1 MTVEDRWAAFGERLS
16 HLRESAGLSG
26 KGLAE
31 RVGWVPSKVSR
42 MQRAVQAISD
52 ADVRT
57 WCDAVGAD
65 DEITA
70 ELLAELRAIRLEQA
84 RWKSQL
90 RRGHQ
95 PVQQAYGVSEQ
106 RAGVIRVVETALVPG
121 LVQTAGYARA
131 VFGSLAALKGTH
143 DDASAAVAARMQRQN
158 VLYDEDKRIE
168 LLVTDAALTSP
179 IAPPNV
185 MAAQYDR
192 LLALVL
198 GTVHTV
204 RFGIIPGSARLLFP
218 IMHGWTILDDEV
230 RVETLDTELVT
241 REPDDVR
248 LYNDALDKLWTVAAE
263 GHDARD
269 VLARLAGHVNFDR
282 STGE

>member
-1 MTVEDRWAAFGERLS
+1 MVEDRWAAFGERLS
-16 HLRESAGLSG
+16 H
-26 KGLAE
+26 
-31 RVGWVPSKVSR
+31 
-42 MQRAVQAISD
+42 
-52 ADVRT
+52 
-57 WCDAVGAD
+57 
-65 DEITA
+65 
-70 ELLAELRAIRLEQA
+70 LRAIRLEQA

-131 VFGSLAALKGTH
+131 VFGSLAAIKGTH
-143 DDASAAVAARMQRQN
+143 DDAGAAVAARMQRQN

-168 LLVTDAALTSP
+168 LLVTEAALNSP
-179 IAPPNV
+179 IAPSNV

-192 LLALVL
+192 LFALAL

-204 RFGIIPGSARLLFP
+204 RFGIIPGSARLPFP

-248 LYNDALDKLWTVAAE
+248 LYNDALDELWTVAAE
-263 GHDARD
+263 GDDARG
-269 VLARLAGHVNFDR
+269 VLARIAGHINVDR
-282 STGE
+282 PTSE